1 MKKSTLM
8 TILLVICIAAAAVTG
23 ILLLGGEMRTVYADA
38 GRYSA
43 GETTLDAGAENLEID
58 WIDGK
63 VTVAYHPENTIT
75 ITETAPGAIPEDKAV
90 HWWMDGNTLRIRYA
104 KSGIILLRGLN
115 KELTVTLPEGTK
127 LKTARITGTSC
138 DLEVP
143 AITAEELE
151 MQTTSG
157 GIHAGASAKK
167 VSLGGTSGNIFGT
180 LDGAEEIT
188 AGTTSGSISLI
199 QTGTSRAVR
208 LSSTSGALSIKAEEI
223 GELNAGST
231 SGSINVEA
239 KKADKT
245 DISSTSG
252 SITLAL
258 EAFSDLKV
266 GTTSGSVN
274 AALPETPGFTGD
286 FGTTSGRFDSALAL
300 TRNGSV
306 YSCGDGSGRCTI
318 HTTSGN
324 IILGK

>member
-38 GRYSA
+38 GKYSA
-43 GETTLDAGAENLEID
+43 GETTLDAAAENLEIE
-58 WIDGK
+58 WVDGK
-63 VTVAYHPENTIT
+63 VTVAYHPEKTII

-104 KSGIILLRGLN
+104 KSGVILLRGLK
-115 KELTVTLPEGTK
+115 KELTVTLPEGTR
-127 LKTARITGTSC
+127 LKTARITGTSS
-138 DLEVP
+138 DLDVS

-157 GIHAGASAKK
+157 DIHAGASAKK
-167 VSLGGTSGNIFGT
+167 VSLGATSGNILGT

-188 AGTTSGSISLI
+188 AGSTSGSVSLI
-199 QTGTSRAVR
+199 QAGTTKAVR

-223 GELNAGST
+223 VDLTAGST
-231 SGSINVEA
+231 SGSISVEA
-239 KKADKT
+239 KKAEKAEL
-245 DISSTSG
+245 SATSG

-258 EAFSDLKV
+258 EAFSDLKA
-266 GTTSGSVN
+266 GTTSGSVT

-286 FGTTSGRFDSALAL
+286 FSTTSGRFDSALAL

-318 HTTSGN
+318 HTTSGS
-324 IILGK
+324 ITLRK